1 MSDLNMSFSRDGS
14 ALQKNRD
21 NRFWKAFSRLRI
33 FLRLALVGAVAGQPA
48 APEKTPAVLAPIP
61 EPDSSDA
68 QDLPPTPTQTPQTLI
83 AQGMTIHGN
92 MTVQGDLRVCGSV
105 LGNLSVGG
113 TLTLLGDV
121 RGNINCK
128 RIELYCARMIGN
140 IVAQQSVSIGNKA
153 TVVGD
158 VTAPVILSNGRVK
171 GRLNAREMVRI
182 GEGATQQGDVQ
193 AQSIQLD
200 SGAQFIGQL
209 LMEIT
214 PEELAPFET
223 AGFMG

>member
-1 MSDLNMSFSRDGS
+1 
-14 ALQKNRD
+14 
-21 NRFWKAFSRLRI
+21 
-33 FLRLALVGAVAGQPA
+33 
-48 APEKTPAVLAPIP
+48 
-61 EPDSSDA
+61 
-68 QDLPPTPTQTPQTLI
+68 
-83 AQGMTIHGN
+83 
-92 MTVQGDLRVCGSV
+92 
-105 LGNLSVGG
+105 
-113 TLTLLGDV
+113 
-121 RGNINCK
+121 
-128 RIELYCARMIGN
+128 
-140 IVAQQSVSIGNKA
+140 A